1 MTRELGSSDLRRL
14 CSTEDFSFESTE
26 ELEPLKDIIGQDR
39 ALRAIE
45 LGLGVKDHENRYNIY
60 VAGQPGTGKTSAVNK
75 FLKKV
80 SKEEEQPPDIVYVHN
95 FENPDRP
102 QYLELEAG
110 KGCEFQDDMNELVG
124 HLEDGISDKLESGEY
139 KKRKEAINNQF
150 NQKKQE
156 LFEQLEEE
164 VSERGFILQ
173 RTPFG
178 LNTVPKSEEGEP
190 MGQDEFK
197 DLEEEKREQLENQ
210 QEELQEL
217 IQDTMQKVMEVEEEH
232 TENIQNLKKEAIS
245 FLLDPM
251 FRKLMGKY
259 EEDEKALDYLNAVK
273 EDILENIDDFV
284 NDNSS
289 GKAGSGIIQ
298 IAQGQDQFTQ
308 YRVNVL
314 INNCDVDGAPVV
326 VEENATYP
334 NLFGAVEKKA
344 QFGMM
349 STDFTMIKPGALHEA
364 NGGYLVLKADN
375 LFRYGLSWEGLKVAL
390 NQGEIKIED
399 AAQML
404 GYASTKGLQPE
415 PIPLNVKV
423 VIIGNRRIY
432 NILNN
437 FEEDFQKL
445 FNVKSDFDYEMDWNG
460 DEEMDIARFISDKAK
475 NVPEVLH
482 FNNTGVASVIEYSSE
497 MARDKKKL
505 STKFSEI
512 TELIKEASYWA
523 KEEGADLVKSE
534 HVVKAMNEKI
544 NRRSL
549 IRDKIHEYID
559 RGKIFIDT
567 KGEEVGQITGLSV
580 LNTGD
585 FSFGKPSRITANVYA
600 GKEGVVNIEREA
612 DLSGS
617 SHTKGVM
624 ILKGYLGSKFAYD
637 KPLSLTANI
646 TFEQSYSKVDGDS
659 ASSTELYAI
668 ISSLAGA
675 EIDQGIA
682 VTGSVN
688 QKGEI
693 QPIGGA
699 KEKIEGYFE
708 VCKAQGLTGDQGV
721 IIPED
726 NRDNLML
733 DEEVINAVDEGKFH
747 IYPVETVSEG
757 LNVLTG
763 EEVGPEREDGR
774 YKQGTIFARADE
786 KIRQIHDALNHNNE
800 KTGDK
805 EDE

>member
-1 MTRELGSSDLRRL
+1 MTRELGSLDLRRT
-14 CSTEDFSFESTE
+14 CSVDDFSFESTE
-26 ELEPLKDIIGQDR
+26 ELEPLTDIIGQDR
-39 ALRAIE
+39 ALKAIE
-45 LGLGVKDHENRYNIY
+45 LGLGVKDLDNRYNIY
-60 VAGQPGTGKTSAVNK
+60 VAGQPGTGKTSAVNR
-75 FLKKV
+75 FLNKV
-80 SKEEEQPPDIVYVHN
+80 SKEEETPPDIVYVHN
-95 FENPDRP
+95 FDDPDKP
-102 QYLELEAG
+102 QHLELEAG
-110 KGCEFQDDMNELVG
+110 KGCEFKEDMDELVD

-139 KKRKEAINNQF
+139 KKRKEAIDQQF

-156 LFEQLEEE
+156 LFETLEEE
-164 VSERGFILQ
+164 ASDRGFILQ

-190 MGQDEFK
+190 MGQDEFSE
-197 DLEEEKREQLENQ
+197 LEDEERERLEQ
-210 QEELQEL
+210 EQEELQSL
-217 IQDTMQKVMEVEEEH
+217 IQETMQRVMEVEEERN
-232 TENIQNLKKEAIS
+232 ENIQNLKKEAIS

-259 EEDEKALDYLNAVK
+259 EDDEKALEYLNSVK
-273 EDILENIDDFV
+273 EDILDNIDDFV
-284 NDNSS
+284 NNNSS
-289 GKAGSGIIQ
+289 GKAGAGLVQ
-298 IAQGQDQFTQ
+298 IAQGQDQFTK

-314 INNCDVDGAPVV
+314 IDNCDAKGAPVV

-423 VIIGNRRIY
+423 VLIGNRRIF
-432 NILNN
+432 NILNRI
-437 FEEDFQKL
+437 EEDFQKL

-460 DEEMDIARFISDKAK
+460 GEEKNIARFISDKAESI
-475 NVPEVLH
+475 PELKH
-482 FNNTGVASVIEYSSE
+482 FDSSGVASVIEYSSE
-497 MARDKKKL
+497 MARDKEKL

-512 TELIKEASYWA
+512 TEMIKESSYWA
-523 KEEGADLVKSE
+523 KQEGADLVASD
-534 HVVKAMNEKI
+534 HVVKAMDEKI

-567 KGEEVGQITGLSV
+567 KGEKIGQITGLSV
-580 LNTGD
+580 LNSGD

-624 ILKGYLGSKFAYD
+624 ILKGYLGDKFAYD

-668 ISSLAGA
+668 ISSLADV
-675 EIDQGIA
+675 EINQGIA

-699 KEKIEGYFE
+699 KEKIEGFFE
-708 VCKAQGLTGDQGV
+708 VCKAQGLTGNQGV

-733 DEEVINAVDEGKFH
+733 NEDVIQAVEEGQFH
-747 IYPVETVSEG
+747 IYPVKTVTEG
-757 LNVLTG
+757 LDVLT
-763 EEVGPEREDGR
+763 EVEVGSKKKNGKYEE
-774 YKQGTIFARADE
+774 GTIFARADE
-786 KIRQIHDALNHNNE
+786 KIREIHEALQNGENDE
-800 KTGDK
+800 
-805 EDE
+805 ED